1 MFLNYLIVFFVIL
14 YKSLENKKKEN
25 QNRNIY
31 LFKNINIFEFENLI
45 FNLF

>member
-14 YKSLENKKKEN
+14 YKSLENEKKEN

-31 LFKNINIFEFENLI
+31 LFKNINIFENLI

>member
-1 MFLNYLIVFFVIL
+1 MNVSKLFDCFFFVIL
-14 YKSLENKKKEN
+14 YKSLENEKKEN

-31 LFKNINIFEFENLI
+31 LFKNINIFENLI